1 MRIRYARKPLKA
13 KKHDRIRNVNENSL
27 CPQTARKPKTL
38 QNPKWECEFGM
49 LDKQSK
55 AKNTI
60 ESEVKMRIRYARKP
74 LKAKKHD
81 RIRNVNENSLCPQT
95 ARKPK
100 TLQNPKWECE
110 FGMLDKHSK
119 AKNTIESEVK
129 MRISVQN
136 HSQN

>member
-13 KKHDRIRNVNENSL
+13 KKHYRIRSENANSL

-60 ESEVKMRIRYARKP
+60 ESEVKTRIRY
-74 LKAKKHD
+74 
-81 RIRNVNENSLCPQT
+81 NSTC
-95 ARKPK
+95 
-100 TLQNPKWECE
+100 
-110 FGMLDKHSK
+110 SK
-119 AKNTIESEVK
+119 AEITIQIRSGNANCECQPSAGQAQFTIDPQRECK
-129 MRISVQN
+129 L
-136 HSQN
+136 